1 MTTWLPF
8 AATLGIVGAFEGL
21 RELRAWRKAQG
32 CKVAD
37 ARTAVVRSVG
47 EAYVRGALA
56 TLRASNV
63 VAAPSDIEAFRETLA
78 EAGVCQG
85 AAVAT
90 DGMQAAII
98 RSLDV
103 RWDEA
108 AEDTHVSIG
117 IEVINVS

>member
-1 MTTWLPF
+1 MPF
-8 AATLGIVGAFEGL
+8 AATLGVVGAFEGL

-37 ARTAVVRSVG
+37 ARTAVVHLVG

-63 VAAPSDIEAFRETLA
+63 GAVPSDIEAFRETLA
-78 EAGVCQG
+78 EAGVRQV
-85 AAVAT
+85 AAVAA

-98 RSLDV
+98 RNLDV
-103 RWDEA
+103 CWDEA
-108 AEDTHVSIG
+108 AEGMHVFIG
-117 IEVINVS
+117 IDVINVF